1 MQRFQPVADGEGF
14 ASLDLLMESTNTD
27 QSARRVEVVVM
38 FTDIVDFTAYSD
50 AHGEEASLAIV
61 TRHENL
67 VFPIVTG
74 HGGTIV
80 KTIGDAVMA
89 YYSDVEQAALAGQA
103 IMKAVEEGNAD
114 QPDTEQMHLR
124 AAFNIGPV
132 MIKNNDLFGDA
143 VNLCSR
149 MMGVGQPDQILI
161 SRSMIDRLG
170 DNPKFICR
178 YVGTADFHGKTG
190 VVELYELLAKALEL
204 KQKTKSRIVSDTA
217 PGTAPDAGKKEK
229 LIGGKYFIEKLI
241 GEGAYGK
248 VFKARFAED
257 GKPVAIKILPEEA
270 FVFYSREAQVLRQLQ
285 PFPYVMEILDA
296 LVDPQGLCIVMP
308 YIEHGSL
315 QSYMNKLRGEALEPG
330 QVVSLM
336 EELLSAIAHA
346 HSKEVIH
353 RDVKPQNI
361 LLRAGTDGVLT
372 DFGVA
377 YAVES
382 TGRSSTMTAGT
393 SGYIAP
399 EVTSGRFDNTIDI
412 YSAGVVLYKML
423 GGEFPMDLSTLSPSV
438 FPDFKKI
445 IERATAVRSKRYTQ
459 AQQMLADIQAVGG
472 KIIAPTIQS
481 VAQAGEERIL
491 LSVTDAT
498 WAMLE
503 PHFSSIK
510 VVSMRCVVTDLI
522 KRVHWHVPA
531 VTILDY
537 LSLSGSMA
545 DMPAVVRACVALG
558 TRVIVVN
565 CPSEHEART
574 MIKYGAADCLPS
586 LEIAGAIDTLKSSTE
601 TLITQVQMGSGG
613 SWWKRILG

>member
-1 MQRFQPVADGEGF
+1 MQCFQPVTLGQRLAG
-14 ASLDLLMESTNTD
+14 LDRLFMESINTD

-67 VFPIVTG
+67 VFPIVRS
-74 HGGTIV
+74 HEGTIV
-80 KTIGDAVMA
+80 KIIGDAVMA
-89 YYSDVEQAALAGQA
+89 YFTDAEKAALAGQSV
-103 IMKAVEEGNAD
+103 MKALEEENGGK
-114 QPDTEQMHLR
+114 PETEQMRLR
-124 AAFNIGPV
+124 AAFNLGPV

-149 MMGVGQPDQILI
+149 MMGVGQPDQIMI

-190 VVELYELLAKALEL
+190 IVELYELLAKALEL
-204 KQKTKSRIVSDTA
+204 KQTTKSRIVSDGA
-217 PGTAPDAGKKEK
+217 PGTLASADAAKKEK

-248 VFKARFAED
+248 VFKARFAQD
-257 GKPVAIKILPEEA
+257 GKPVAIKILPEDA

-296 LVDPQGLCIVMP
+296 FVDPAGLCIVMP

-315 QSYMNKLRGEALEPG
+315 QTHMNKLHGDALEPG

-336 EELLSAIAHA
+336 QELLAAIAHA

-361 LLRAGTDGVLT
+361 MLRWGTDGVLT

-423 GGEFPMDLSTLSPSV
+423 GGEFPLDLSTLSPSV
-438 FPDFKKI
+438 FPDFKRI

-459 AQQMLADIQAVGG
+459 AQQMLDDIQETGS
-472 KIIAPTIQS
+472 KSIAPYNQS

-491 LSVTDAT
+491 LCVTDSV

-503 PHFSSIK
+503 APFAAMK
-510 VVSMRCVVTDLI
+510 LASMRCTVTDLI

-531 VTILDY
+531 VTILDHV
-537 LSLSGSMA
+537 SLSSSMTEG
-545 DMPAVVRACVALG
+545 PAVVRAC
-558 TRVIVVN
+558 
-565 CPSEHEART
+565 
-574 MIKYGAADCLPS
+574 
-586 LEIAGAIDTLKSSTE
+586 
-601 TLITQVQMGSGG
+601 
-613 SWWKRILG
+613 

>member
-1 MQRFQPVADGEGF
+1 
-14 ASLDLLMESTNTD
+14 MEPTNPTP
-27 QSARRVEVVVM
+27 SAAQRVEVVVM

-50 AHGEEASLAIV
+50 AHGEEASLGIV

-67 VFPIVTG
+67 VFPIVTS

-89 YYSDVEQAALAGQA
+89 YFRDAEKASLAGQV
-103 IMKAVEEGNAD
+103 IMNAVEDSNIGQDDKEHL
-114 QPDTEQMHLR
+114 HLR
-124 AAFNIGPV
+124 AAFNLGPV

-143 VNLCSR
+143 VTLCSR

-204 KQKTKSRIVSDTA
+204 KQKTKSRIVSDSA
-217 PGTAPDAGKKEK
+217 PGSAAEPGKKEK

-257 GKPVAIKILPEEA
+257 GKPVAIKVLPEDA
-270 FVFYSREAQVLRQLQ
+270 SVFYSREAQVLRQLQ

-296 LVDPQGLCIVMP
+296 FVDPQGLCIVMP

-315 QSYMNKLRGEALEPG
+315 QNYMNKLHGEPLEPG

-336 EELLSAIAHA
+336 QELLAAIDHA
-346 HSKEVIH
+346 HSREVIH

-382 TGRSSTMTAGT
+382 TGRGSTMTAGT

-399 EVTSGRFDNTIDI
+399 EVTSGRFDSTIDI

-423 GGEFPMDLSTLSPSV
+423 GGEFPMDLSTLPPSI

-445 IERATAVRSKRYTQ
+445 
-459 AQQMLADIQAVGG
+459 
-472 KIIAPTIQS
+472 
-481 VAQAGEERIL
+481 
-491 LSVTDAT
+491 
-498 WAMLE
+498 
-503 PHFSSIK
+503 
-510 VVSMRCVVTDLI
+510 
-522 KRVHWHVPA
+522 
-531 VTILDY
+531 
-537 LSLSGSMA
+537 
-545 DMPAVVRACVALG
+545 
-558 TRVIVVN
+558 
-565 CPSEHEART
+565 
-574 MIKYGAADCLPS
+574 
-586 LEIAGAIDTLKSSTE
+586 
-601 TLITQVQMGSGG
+601 
-613 SWWKRILG
+613 

>member
-1 MQRFQPVADGEGF
+1 MD
-14 ASLDLLMESTNTD
+14 LMETSSTATAE
-27 QSARRVEVVVM
+27 ARRVEVVVM
-38 FTDIVDFTAYSD
+38 FTDIVDFTAYCD
-50 AHGEEASLAIV
+50 AHGEEASLALV

-67 VFPIVTG
+67 VFPLVTG
-74 HGGTIV
+74 HDGTII

-89 YYSDVEQAALAGQA
+89 YFTNPEKAALAGQA
-103 IMKAVEEGNAD
+103 IMNAVED
-114 QPDTEQMHLR
+114 QNTTKSDAEQMHLR

-143 VNLCSR
+143 VNLASR
-149 MMGVGQPDQILI
+149 MMGVGQPDQIMI
-161 SRSMIDRLG
+161 SRTMIDALG

-178 YVGTADFHGKTG
+178 FVGTADFHGKTG
-190 VVELYELLAKALEL
+190 VVELYELLSKKLEL
-204 KQKTKSRIVSDTA
+204 KQKTKSRIVSENASGPTA
-217 PGTAPDAGKKEK
+217 AETGKKEK

-248 VFKARFAED
+248 VFKARIAED
-257 GKPVAIKILPEEA
+257 GKPVAIKILPEDA

-285 PFPYVMEILDA
+285 PFPYVMEIFDA

-315 QSYMNKLRGEALEPG
+315 QTYMNKLHGEPLEPG
-330 QVVSLM
+330 QIVSLM

-361 LLRAGTDGVLT
+361 LLRGGTDGLLT

-382 TGRSSTMTAGT
+382 TGRGSTMTAGT

-399 EVTSGRFDNTIDI
+399 EVTSGRFDSTIDI

-423 GGEFPMDLSTLSPSV
+423 GGEFPMDLSTLPPST
-438 FPDFKKI
+438 FPEMKKI
-445 IERATAVRSKRYTQ
+445 VERATAVRAKRYGQ
-459 AQQMLADIQAVGG
+459 ADEMRQDVQKIGS

-491 LSVTDAT
+491 VTALDST
-498 WAMLE
+498 WALLE
-503 PHFSSIK
+503 APFTAMK
-510 VVSMRCVVTDLI
+510 LATMRCTVPDMI

-531 VTILDY
+531 VTIMDY
-537 LSLSGSMA
+537 ISLSGSMS
-545 DMPAVVRACVALG
+545 DGPALVRACVALG

-565 CPSEHEART
+565 CPSESEART
-574 MIKYGAADCLPS
+574 MIKAGAADCLPS
-586 LEIAGAIDTLKSSTE
+586 LEITGAVDTLKSSVE
-601 TLITQVQMGSGG
+601 TLITQVQMGGGG

>member
-1 MQRFQPVADGEGF
+1 
-14 ASLDLLMESTNTD
+14 MESANSE
-27 QSARRVEVVVM
+27 QAAARRVEVVVM

-67 VFPIVTG
+67 VFPIVKS
-74 HGGTIV
+74 HDGTVV

-89 YYSDVEQAALAGQA
+89 YFTDAEKASLAGQA
-103 IMKAVEEGNAD
+103 IMNAVEEDNVSKSE
-114 QPDTEQMHLR
+114 TEQLHLR
-124 AAFNIGPV
+124 AAFNLGPV

-149 MMGVGQPDQILI
+149 MMGVGQPDQIMI

-217 PGTAPDAGKKEK
+217 PGSASAPDPSKKEK
-229 LIGGKYFIEKLI
+229 LIGGKYFIEKLV

-248 VFKARFAED
+248 VFKARFAQD
-257 GKPVAIKILPEEA
+257 GKPVAIKVLPEDA

-296 LVDPQGLCIVMP
+296 FVDPQGLCIVMP

-315 QSYMNKLRGEALEPG
+315 QTYMNKLHGESLEPG

-336 EELLSAIAHA
+336 QELLAAIEHA
-346 HSKEVIH
+346 HSREVIH

-361 LLRAGTDGVLT
+361 MLRAGTDGVLT

-382 TGRSSTMTAGT
+382 TGRSSTLTAGT

-423 GGEFPMDLSTLSPSV
+423 GGEFPMDLNTLAPSI

-445 IERATAVRSKRYTQ
+445 IERAVAPRQKRYSK
-459 AQQMLADIQAVGG
+459 ASEMLEEIRQVGS

-481 VAQAGEERIL
+481 MAQAGEERIL
-491 LSVTDAT
+491 VAVMDTT
-498 WAMLE
+498 WQILE
-503 PHFSSIK
+503 APFSLMK
-510 VVSMRCVVTDLI
+510 VVCTRSTVTDLI

-537 LSLSGSMA
+537 VSLASSMT
-545 DMPAVVRACVALG
+545 DIPAVVRACVALG
-558 TRVIVVN
+558 TRVIVIN
-565 CPSEHEART
+565 CPSETEARV
-574 MIKYGAADCLPS
+574 MIKCGAADCLPTI
-586 LEIAGAIDTLKSSTE
+586 EMPGAVDTLKSSTE
-601 TLITQVQMGSGG
+601 TLIAQVQMGSGG

>member
-1 MQRFQPVADGEGF
+1 
-14 ASLDLLMESTNTD
+14 MESASSE
-27 QSARRVEVVVM
+27 QASARRVEVIVM

-50 AHGEEASLAIV
+50 THGEEASLAIV

-67 VFPIVTG
+67 VFPIVRA
-74 HGGTIV
+74 HDGTVV

-89 YYSDVEQAALAGQA
+89 YFGDPEKAALAGQT
-103 IMKAVEEGNAD
+103 IMNAVEEGNAVCSESD
-114 QPDTEQMHLR
+114 QMHLR
-124 AAFNIGPV
+124 AAFNLGPV

-178 YVGTADFHGKTG
+178 YVGIADFHGKAG

-204 KQKTKSRIVSDTA
+204 KQKTKSRIVSDTP
-217 PGTAPDAGKKEK
+217 PGTASTADPTKKEK

-248 VFKARFAED
+248 VFKARFAQD
-257 GKPVAIKILPEEA
+257 GKPVEIKMLPEDA
-270 FVFYSREAQVLRQLQ
+270 FVFYSREAAVLRQLQ

-296 LVDPQGLCIVMP
+296 FVDPQGLCIVMP

-315 QSYMNKLRGEALEPG
+315 QTYMNKLHGEPLEPG

-336 EELLSAIAHA
+336 QELLAAIGHA

-382 TGRSSTMTAGT
+382 TGRGSTLTAGT

-423 GGEFPMDLSTLSPSV
+423 GGEFPMDLSTLPPSI

-445 IERATAVRSKRYTQ
+445 IERATATRPKRYTK
-459 AQQMLADIQAVGG
+459 ASEMLEEVQQVGS
-472 KIIAPTIQS
+472 KVIAPTIQS

-491 LSVTDAT
+491 LAVTDET
-498 WAMLE
+498 WNKLE
-503 PHFSSIK
+503 ADVTSMK
-510 VVSMRCVVTDLI
+510 VAGMRCTVAGLI

-537 LSLSGSMA
+537 VSLAESMT
-545 DMPAVVRACVALG
+545 DIPAVVRACVALG
-558 TRVIVVN
+558 TRIIVIN
-565 CPSEHEART
+565 CPSESEAR
-574 MIKYGAADCLPS
+574 MMLKCGAADCLP
-586 LEIAGAIDTLKSSTE
+586 LLDVPGAVDTLKSSAE